1 MLYYILHIVT
11 AGRSPNITDYCQ
23 CLPKCSRTEYR
34 VTQSQAKLSKH
45 TTRVLTL
52 NTALPD
58 NLDELTS
65 IQNWTSIGA
74 TRKAYAVMLDGL
86 DYTMYECHVA
96 MYDAIQELQ
105 TMLAQHLIK

>member
-1 MLYYILHIVT
+1 MT
-11 AGRSPNITDYCQ
+11 AGRAPNITDYCQ

-45 TTRVLTL
+45 ATRVLSL

-65 IQNWTSIGA
+65 IQNWTSVAA
-74 TRKAYAVMLDGL
+74 TRKDYAKMLDAI
-86 DYTMYECHVA
+86 DFAMYECHVV
-96 MYDAIQELQ
+96 MYEAIQELQ
-105 TMLAQHLIK
+105 TMLAQNLIK